1 MGVHGKHGHLVR
13 ETPHKCLRE
22 RIAALRGVLHFARRF
37 VSASQDRR
45 SATRNATINEEDS
58 LRPSAAT
65 GTGGHDVDCVS
76 SDHPVVGQRWNLLLV
91 GTDERLSMPETPHF
105 VVSPDGRVTGS
116 DGCNQLNGRVSLDAG
131 NRIQFSELATTRRGC
146 PQLEEAQRI
155 TGMLENAYRFLIDH
169 DRLVFFGPDQR
180 VLGGWRKAN

>member
-1 MGVHGKHGHLVR
+1 MTK
-13 ETPHKCLRE
+13 TPSGRALLLAL
-22 RIAALRGVLHFARRF
+22 AAMLLTACG
-37 VSASQDRR
+37 SQ
-45 SATRNATINEEDS
+45 
-58 LRPSAAT
+58 PSAPARQD
-65 GTGGHDVDCVS
+65 GPSVS